1 MLWVPWHRHVGFP
14 VVWTAQVQLG
24 MSTATAKAT
33 EKCPGSGVGSEATAY
48 VSSSHC
54 RVHTQSKISSCHAH
68 PDSLVTVDLKYK
80 NTSIL
85 ASNTRRS
92 PRVQRNQQ
100 PGILHIRNSL
110 RTIPKVE
117 TFKFSGC
124 YFKLAR
130 IFWPVNEHTS
140 HVSRKSVL
148 LGMIM
153 PFPPAGNSSS
163 PAYHHNKKV
172 SLR

>member
-33 EKCPGSGVGSEATAY
+33 EKCPESGVGSEATVY

-68 PDSLVTVDLKYK
+68 PASLVSGRHK

-92 PRVQRNQQ
+92 PRVQRSQQ
-100 PGILHIRNSL
+100 AGILHIRNPL

-117 TFKFSGC
+117 TFEFSGC

>member
-1 MLWVPWHRHVGFP
+1 M
-14 VVWTAQVQLG
+14 
-24 MSTATAKAT
+24 ATAKAT
-33 EKCPGSGVGSEATAY
+33 NKCPESGVRTEATAH

-54 RVHTQSKISSCHAH
+54 RIHTQSKISSCHAH
-68 PDSLVTVDLKYK
+68 PAGLVSSRHR

-92 PRVQRNQQ
+92 PRAQRNKQSS
-100 PGILHIRNSL
+100 GILHIGNSL

-117 TFKFSGC
+117 TLKFSGC

-130 IFWPVNEHTS
+130 IFWPVNERTS
-140 HVSRKSVL
+140 HVSRKSVS

-153 PFPPAGNSSS
+153 PFPSAGNSSS
-163 PAYHHNKKV
+163 PAYHHKRKA